1 LGQDDEARTYLNM
14 IRKRA
19 GMPDVSESG
28 VALRDRYRNERR
40 IEMAIEDQRFFDVR
54 RWVIG
59 PQAYKAAYAVD
70 VVYKLLPDHT
80 TATVP
85 TITPKV
91 HNSYAWI
98 DKSYFF
104 PIMRDEMNKN
114 DLLIQNPDYE

>member
-1 LGQDDEARTYLNM
+1 M

-19 GMPDVSESG
+19 GVPDVTESG
-28 VALRDRYRNERR
+28 VALRDRFRHEKR

-59 PQAYKAAYAVD
+59 PQAYVAAYRVD
-70 VVYKLLPDHT
+70 IVYKMDPATHI

-85 TITPKV
+85 TITPAV

-98 DKSYFF
+98 NKAYFW
-104 PIMRDEMNKN
+104 PIMRTEMNRNSK
-114 DLLIQNPDYE
+114 LIQNPDY